1 MIFSVN
7 AKPHFKGPHFVG
19 RIYVEDQNYHIVRFN
34 GTYEGQTRGA
44 FFFHFDSWR
53 MNLAPDQWLPAY
65 VYTEE
70 EGTTKYMMFRKLN
83 MKGQTRLW
91 GYDRKHSGRTDEL
104 TDIQVDQSDEVA
116 DKSGKDPNDF
126 SPVQS
131 QHQWE
136 REAEDNVL
144 DRMERSGLLAPEG
157 DVSKVLQ
164 TVVNNLEITN
174 KLNIVP
180 EVRCRVL
187 LTTPLETFTVGHTI
201 VISRG
206 LLDVLPDEA
215 SLAMVL
221 SHELAH
227 ISLGHRLDTRY
238 SFADRT
244 LFPDDQSF
252 KKIGVARDQHD
263 EDEADQKAVVFLKN
277 SPYANKLTSA
287 GLFLRVLQDR
297 SAELSALTTP
307 HFGNRIAKKDDLL
320 RFEPLVQA
328 APQLEIKNVQQIA
341 ALPLGSRIKLDPWN
355 DHVEMKA
362 MRPVP
367 LYSARDKMPLEVTP
381 VFLNLARMGSQTDQ
395 NSAKATGNNNPN
407 EVAKT
412 Q

>member
-1 MIFSVN
+1 
-7 AKPHFKGPHFVG
+7 
-19 RIYVEDQNYHIVRFN
+19 
-34 GTYEGQTRGA
+34 
-44 FFFHFDSWR
+44 
-53 MNLAPDQWLPAY
+53 
-65 VYTEE
+65 
-70 EGTTKYMMFRKLN
+70 
-83 MKGQTRLW
+83 
-91 GYDRKHSGRTDEL
+91 
-104 TDIQVDQSDEVA
+104 
-116 DKSGKDPNDF
+116 
-126 SPVQS
+126 
-131 QHQWE
+131 
-136 REAEDNVL
+136 
-144 DRMERSGLLAPEG
+144 
-157 DVSKVLQ
+157 VLQ

-252 KKIGVARDQHD
+252 KKIGVSRDQHD
-263 EDEADQKAVVFLKN
+263 EDEADQKAITLLKN
-277 SPYANKLTSA
+277 SPYADKLASS

-297 SAELSALTTP
+297 SSELSALTTP
-307 HFGNRIAKKDDLL
+307 HFGNRIARKDDLL
-320 RFEPLVQA
+320 RFESLVQS
-328 APQLEIKNVQQIA
+328 APELQQNNVQQIA

-381 VFLNLARMGSQTDQ
+381 VFLNLSRMGSETDQ
-395 NSAKATGNNNPN
+395 NAAKTAGNNPN